1 MGVMHQQGLGV
12 RRRSVQRAFAHY
24 ALAAQW
30 GHALAMYNAAH
41 MHLGG
46 RGTAR

>member
-30 GHALAMYNAAH
+30 GHTLAMYNAAH
-41 MHLGG
+41 MHLAGK
-46 RGTAR
+46 GTAR